1 GFCSP
6 APSQGPEGQ
15 AWGLVVRC
23 RLLKST
29 WGCLAEPHSP
39 AGGAPTPQ
47 ALLAG
52 TAAPSGPHGRER
64 RISAFQGVPRRL
76 LSLLCRR
83 APNRA
88 EPRPAGGPARA
99 PPLCVGRKAAEAAP
113 PSRTRGEPGRRRVR
127 ARMLRAGRDGRG
139 RGRCRARV
147 PAWRGFCSPAPSQS
161 PEWQA
166 WGLVVRCR
174 LLKSTWGCLA
184 EPHSPAGGAPTPQ
197 ALLAGTAAPSGPH
210 GRERRISAFQGVPRR
225 LLSLLCRRR
234 LTALSPAPPEVPPG
248 PRPSALDEKPPRPPR
263 RAARAGSPGVAGCA
277 RGCSGPGEAAPL
289 PRMRARVAA
298 ELRRCPRGRPGC
310 ASVPGR
316 RAALWRPGDAGRA
329 ARPGARPP
337 EAVKTRLLPSRPPL
351 FLSPFLLLRRPSP
364 RVTHAVSA
372 LPTALGL
379 AAPRSPFS
387 LGEDS
392 AAAGHCTP
400 FLTCAV
406 PQAPTAPS
414 PLSSSYL
421 GPCPDLRPFCI
432 LALDSPSSHFQ

>member
-1 GFCSP
+1 
-6 APSQGPEGQ
+6 PEGQ

-127 ARMLRAGRDGRG
+127 ARRLRAGRDGRG

-147 PAWRGFCSPAPSQS
+147 PAWRGFCSPAPSQG
-161 PEWQA
+161 PEGQA

-277 RGCSGPGEAAPL
+277 RGCSGRARRPRPRPL

-298 ELRRCPRGRPGC
+298 ELRRCPRAGPAARACPAGGQRCGDRGRWESRE
-310 ASVPGR
+310 AR
-316 RAALWRPGDAGRA
+316 RAT
-329 ARPGARPP
+329 P
-337 EAVKTRLLPSRPPL
+337 EAGAVGAVGAPHPASRTQCLPSQRL
-351 FLSPFLLLRRPSP
+351 W
-364 RVTHAVSA
+364 A
-372 LPTALGL
+372 
-379 AAPRSPFS
+379 S
-387 LGEDS
+387 LHP
-392 AAAGHCTP
+392 A
-400 FLTCAV
+400 
-406 PQAPTAPS
+406 APS
-414 PLSSSYL
+414 PLEKTPRPLATAPLFLPAPSPRPQLPLAALQLVPGALPRPPPFLHL
-421 GPCPDLRPFCI
+421 GLGFAAP
-432 LALDSPSSHFQ
+432 HFQ

>member
-88 EPRPAGGPARA
+88 EPRPAGGRARA

-127 ARMLRAGRDGRG
+127 ARRLRAGRDGRG
-139 RGRCRARV
+139 GGRCRARV
-147 PAWRGFCSPAPSQS
+147 PAWRGFCSPAPSQG
-161 PEWQA
+161 PEGQA

-234 LTALSPAPPEVPPG
+234 LTALSPAPPEVP
-248 PRPSALDEKPPRPPR
+248 SALDEKPPRPPR

-289 PRMRARVAA
+289 PRRACVPASRLSSEDAPGAGPAA
-298 ELRRCPRGRPGC
+298 RACPAGGQRCGDRGTLGEPRGPARDPRKRLKPGCCRPG
-310 ASVPGR
+310 R
-316 RAALWRPGDAGRA
+316 
-329 ARPGARPP
+329 
-337 EAVKTRLLPSRPPL
+337 
-351 FLSPFLLLRRPSP
+351 
-364 RVTHAVSA
+364 
-372 LPTALGL
+372 
-379 AAPRSPFS
+379 
-387 LGEDS
+387 
-392 AAAGHCTP
+392 
-400 FLTCAV
+400 
-406 PQAPTAPS
+406 
-414 PLSSSYL
+414 LSSYPHS
-421 GPCPDLRPFCI
+421 CSF
-432 LALDSPSSHFQ
+432 